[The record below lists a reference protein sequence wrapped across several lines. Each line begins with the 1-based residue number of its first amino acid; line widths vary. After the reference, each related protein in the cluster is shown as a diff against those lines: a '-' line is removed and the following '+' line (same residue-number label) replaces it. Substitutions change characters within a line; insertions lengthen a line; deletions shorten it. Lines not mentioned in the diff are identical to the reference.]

1 MSISYNSV
9 NNGLPRTDGQFSN
22 FQTTI
27 RSNYGI
33 REANPPIFDSTR
45 RDDST
50 NASIDRQSYNFDSE
64 AQR

>member
-9 NNGLPRTDGQFSN
+9 TYGLPRTDAKFGE

-33 REANPPIFDSTR
+33 REKNSPIFNSTGR
-45 RDDST
+45 NDRT